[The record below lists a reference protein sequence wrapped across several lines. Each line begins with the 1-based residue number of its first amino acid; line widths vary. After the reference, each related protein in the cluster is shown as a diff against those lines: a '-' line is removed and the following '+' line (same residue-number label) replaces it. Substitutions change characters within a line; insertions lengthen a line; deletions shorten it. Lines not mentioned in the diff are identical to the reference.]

1 MENIK
6 VAPRITAPLVVLREP
21 QPVLTKGTN
30 YWGVVDGSNRL
41 HVQLDYLNPGEVK
54 PVLH

>member
-1 MENIK
+1 MENVK